1 MYIVKIINKC
11 IFVSKLINR
20 LWKYLFLVF
29 MIYLCMDIF
38 NKVIK
43 KIIMD
48 KFLII
53 DIYYKVNIID
63 IM

>member
-53 DIYYKVNIID
+53 DIYCKVNIID

>member
-38 NKVIK
+38 NKVLVIK
-43 KIIMD
+43 YNNGYI
-48 KFLII
+48 FNYWYLL
-53 DIYYKVNIID
+53 
-63 IM
+63 

>member
-43 KIIMD
+43 NNNGYVYIFD
-48 KFLII
+48 YWYLL
-53 DIYYKVNIID
+53 
-63 IM
+63 